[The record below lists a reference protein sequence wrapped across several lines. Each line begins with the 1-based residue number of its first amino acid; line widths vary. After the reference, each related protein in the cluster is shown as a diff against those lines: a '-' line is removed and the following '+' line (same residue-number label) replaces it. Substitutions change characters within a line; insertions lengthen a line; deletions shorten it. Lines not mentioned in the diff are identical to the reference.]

1 MTATLPARDASAN
14 AITYKRRLHHY
25 ETDADGVCHFSNY
38 LRLFEEAFSEKLRS
52 LGFATEQLEHGF
64 AVTEVTS
71 IYRAP
76 LRYGDSFEVSLS
88 FSAVRRVALVAV
100 ATVRSAKGVCAVITG
115 KFAAIE
121 RSTNASSPLDRRLRH
136 CLDALRQ
143 DILQEE
149 NIC

>member
-1 MTATLPARDASAN
+1 MTIISPERDTSTSST
-14 AITYKRRLHHY
+14 TYKRRLHHH

-52 LGFATEQLEHGF
+52 LGFATEQLAHGF
-64 AVTEVTS
+64 AVTEVTA

-76 LRYGDSFEVSLS
+76 LRYGDAFEVSLS
-88 FSAVRRVALVAV
+88 FSAVRRAALVAV
-100 ATVRSAKGVCAVITG
+100 ATVRSAKGVCTVVTG
-115 KFAAIE
+115 TFAAIE
-121 RSTNASSPLDRRLRH
+121 RDTNTSAPLDRRLRH

-143 DILQEE
+143 EILQEE